1 MSLAGENIQTTP
13 RPHAA
18 PQVAFAP
25 VALSTETTASS
36 GFRLGPFPSQRSRT
50 RGEEREPP
58 PPSIPRRPSAPGPSP
73 GPRSRAV
80 YLRGSQAV
88 FAHVRGRL
96 LCGPHASLPRHR
108 AAARPRP
115 RRSPVCFPSC
125 QQTRPGHAGPR
136 RARLSPNGRLPPVV
150 VSKTDA
156 HKYSTPARASR
167 NASVECGRQSRPA
180 TWKPRGPLPRGG
192 PLGGLCRSSPHES
205 DGTSSALYSAAKRG
219 LESGGEDSAC

>member
-1 MSLAGENIQTTP
+1 MMMKSRYKITTLSGHWTLTNQVSEAENQCGACAAQLSFYSPACQPPQTP
-13 RPHAA
+13 
-18 PQVAFAP
+18 
-25 VALSTETTASS
+25 SS
-36 GFRLGPFPSQRSRT
+36 C
-50 RGEEREPP
+50 
-58 PPSIPRRPSAPGPSP
+58 SP
-73 GPRSRAV
+73 A
-80 YLRGSQAV
+80 
-88 FAHVRGRL
+88 
-96 LCGPHASLPRHR
+96 
-108 AAARPRP
+108 P

-136 RARLSPNGRLPPVV
+136 RARLSPNGRLPPIV

-180 TWKPRGPLPRGG
+180 TWKPRGPLQRGG